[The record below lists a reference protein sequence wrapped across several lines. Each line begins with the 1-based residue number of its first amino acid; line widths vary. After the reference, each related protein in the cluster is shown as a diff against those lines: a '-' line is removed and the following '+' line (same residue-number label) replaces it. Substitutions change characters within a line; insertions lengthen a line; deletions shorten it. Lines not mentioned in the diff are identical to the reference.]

1 MKKFWKPLILAA
13 ALTALCVAP
22 AHALEYVAPSSVS
35 LASAY
40 GESSLTA
47 LGLLSPQSLGGGFA
61 GAPQYN
67 IDGAEDYLFGRPTS
81 DNTIYEWENPNVDR
95 SKNTALIPP
104 GFGAPTSYL
113 PGSGEYLT
121 PNLVP
126 GALSGGLVN
135 QVGSVGNPNGGTS
148 INTMGSGYPAADTSV
163 DSSGFPTVDTGV
175 SGTGGQ
181 ATTFTEVT
189 SGLYYSNGSLGTLKI
204 PSIGLTVGVYE
215 GTGSAHLLEGA
226 GHFEGT
232 SIWNGNIAIAGH
244 NRGVRNDFGK
254 IHTLKSGDTIT
265 LTTALGTRTYAV
277 TSVSKVSVNDT
288 SGLSAST
295 DNQITLYTCVE
306 NQPAY
311 RWCVR
316 ALET

>member
-13 ALTALCVAP
+13 ALTALCIAP
-22 AHALEYVAPSSVS
+22 AHALE
-35 LASAY
+35 
-40 GESSLTA
+40 
-47 LGLLSPQSLGGGFA
+47 
-61 GAPQYN
+61 YN

-104 GFGAPTSYL
+104 GFGTPTSYL
-113 PGSGEYLT
+113 PNSGEYLT

-148 INTMGSGYPAADTSV
+148 TNTMGSGYPTADTSV

-181 ATTFTEVT
+181 ATAFTEVT
-189 SGLYYSNGSLGTLKI
+189 SSMYYSNGSLGTLKI

-215 GTGSAHLLEGA
+215 GTGSAPLLKGA

-277 TSVSKVSVNDT
+277 TTVSKVSVNDT

-316 ALET
+316 ALEA

>member
-1 MKKFWKPLILAA
+1 MKKFWKPLILA

-40 GESSLTA
+40 GESSLTT

-104 GFGAPTSYL
+104 GFGTPTSYL

-148 INTMGSGYPAADTSV
+148 TNTMGSGYPTADTSV

-181 ATTFTEVT
+181 ATAFTEVT
-189 SGLYYSNGSLGTLKI
+189 SSMYYSNGSLGTLKI

-215 GTGSAHLLEGA
+215 GTGSAPLLKGA

-232 SIWNGNIAIAGH
+232 SI
-244 NRGVRNDFGK
+244 
-254 IHTLKSGDTIT
+254 
-265 LTTALGTRTYAV
+265 
-277 TSVSKVSVNDT
+277 
-288 SGLSAST
+288 
-295 DNQITLYTCVE
+295 
-306 NQPAY
+306 
-311 RWCVR
+311 
-316 ALET
+316 